1 MANWWEVGSVSEN
14 GVPTTTRGVAYY
26 RHSAQDRQEN
36 SIPIQQDQVR
46 EWAREHG
53 VEIIQEFA
61 DHGRSGLTAE
71 GRPAFTDMMENWVK
85 VRHDFQYILCLDV
98 SRWGRFQD
106 IDLSA
111 QFSAECK
118 RANKQVIYTTI
129 GKPREDDPL
138 YPVYVQFER
147 FRAAQYSKE
156 LSDKVWRGCAK
167 ISEQGYWAGG
177 PPPYGLQRM
186 LLDEARK
193 PLHPLEDGQRKSI
206 QNQRVTL
213 TATDSEEA
221 HVVTRIFTDFV
232 EKNLTE
238 KQIAKALNNEGIR
251 SPGGIGWSRASIRNV
266 LRNEKYLGTIVYN
279 RTTQKLKT
287 PRRPNPEEKW
297 VRTPEAFDGLIESEL
312 FERAQSRFQQRKE
325 KYDPE
330 NMLKGLRAVYD
341 EHQFVRPALLTAA
354 DLPSAACFGR
364 NFGSLDFAFQQLFGP
379 VRNEARDKVHA
390 LIHGKLGEVLPY
402 GDFLVLDR
410 KLTMSIQPVVPTPH
424 GYAAYWPLK
433 RDHRTV
439 IDVTLGVL
447 LAEPA
452 ELRILGY
459 VMLPR
464 WLGADGSLRVFCT
477 SQNIELVGY
486 PSLDFLTSLIQ

>member
-1 MANWWEVGSVSEN
+1 MQNWWEAHN
-14 GVPTTTRGVAYY
+14 IQPDNTPRQIRAVAYY

-46 EWAREHG
+46 EWARSNG

-177 PPPYGLQRM
+177 PPPYGLQRL
-186 LLDEARK
+186 LLDESRK

-213 TATDSEEA
+213 TSAETEESRI
-221 HVVTRIFTDFV
+221 VVRIFYDFV
-232 EKNLTE
+232 ESQRSE
-238 KQIAKALNNEGIR
+238 DQIARALNNEGIP
-251 SPGGIGWSRASIRNV
+251 SPGGIGWSRMSVRNV

-287 PRRPNPEEKW
+287 ARRPNPEEKW
-297 VRTPEAFDGLIESEL
+297 VRTPDAFDGLIDPEI
-312 FERAQSRFQQRKE
+312 FTRAQARFALRKQKYEPE
-325 KYDPE
+325 K
-330 NMLKGLRAVYD
+330 MLSGLREIYQ
-341 EHQFVRPALLTAA
+341 EHNFIRPSLLNAA
-354 DLPSAACFGR
+354 DLPSAASFGSR
-364 NFGSLDFAFQQLFGP
+364 FGSLDFAFQQLFGP
-379 VRNEARDKVHA
+379 LRNEARDKVHSDLHDA
-390 LIHGKLGEVLPY
+390 VGEVLPY
-402 GDFLVLDR
+402 ADFLVLGR
-410 KLTMSIQPVVPTPH
+410 KLTVSIQAVVPTPY
-424 GYAAYWPLK
+424 GYAAYWPLR
-433 RDHRTV
+433 RDRRSV

-447 LAEPA
+447 LAEPV
-452 ELRILGY
+452 ELQILGY
-459 VMLPR
+459 IILPR
-464 WLGADGSLRVFCT
+464 WLESNQSMRVFCS
-477 SQNIELVGY
+477 SQNIELLGY
-486 PSLDFLTSLIQ
+486 RSLDFLTKLIQ

>member
-1 MANWWEVGSVSEN
+1 MANWWEVDSVSN
-14 GVPTTTRGVAYY
+14 GGVPATARGIAYY

-61 DHGRSGLTAE
+61 DHGRSGLTSE

-232 EKNLTE
+232 EKNLSE
-238 KQIAKALNNEGIR
+238 KQIAKALNGDGIM
-251 SPGGIGWSRASIRNV
+251 SPGGIGWSRASFRNV
-266 LRNEKYLGTIVYN
+266 LGNEKYLGTIVYN

-325 KYDPE
+325 KYEPE
-330 NMLKGLRAVYD
+330 SMLKGLKEVYN
-341 EHQFVRPALLTAA
+341 EHQFVRPALLHSAN
-354 DLPSAACFGR
+354 LPSAACFSR
-364 NFGSLDFAFQQLFGP
+364 NFGSLDSAFQQLFVP
-379 VRNEARDKVHA
+379 VRNEAREKVHS
-390 LIHGKLGEVLPY
+390 LIYGKLAEVLPY
-402 GDFLVLDR
+402 GDFLALDR
-410 KLTMSIQPVVPTPH
+410 KLTMAIQPVVPTPH

-433 RDHRTV
+433 RDKRKV

-447 LAEPA
+447 LAEPT
-452 ELRILGY
+452 ELQILGY

-464 WLGADGSLRVFCT
+464 WIGTDGLLRMFCT
-477 SQNIELVGY
+477 SQNIELLGY
-486 PSLDFLTSLIQ
+486 PNLDFLTTLIQ

>member
-1 MANWWEVGSVSEN
+1 MGNWWEVDSASAG
-14 GVPTTTRGVAYY
+14 GLPAMARGIAYY

-46 EWAREHG
+46 EWARANG

-177 PPPYGLQRM
+177 SPPYGLQRL
-186 LLDEARK
+186 LLDESRK
-193 PLHPLEDGQRKSI
+193 PVHPLEPGQRKSI

-213 TATDSEEA
+213 TPRESDEA
-221 HVVTRIFTDFV
+221 RVVVRIFHDFV
-232 EKNLTE
+232 ENQQTE
-238 KQIAKALNNEGIR
+238 VQISRALNKEGIV
-251 SPGGIGWSRASIRNV
+251 SPGGIGWSRMSVRNV

-297 VRTPEAFDGLIESEL
+297 VRTPEAFDGLIALEM
-312 FERAQSRFQQRKE
+312 FTRAQARFSQRKQ
-325 KYDPE
+325 KYEPE
-330 NMLKGLRAVYD
+330 TMLKGLQEIYQ
-341 EHQFVRPALLTAA
+341 EHDFIRPSLLRAA
-354 DLPSAACFGR
+354 DLPSAASFGHK
-364 NFGSLDFAFQQLFGP
+364 FGSLDFAFQQLF
-379 VRNEARDKVHA
+379 VAFRNEARDKVHSELHDA
-390 LIHGKLGEVLPY
+390 VGEVLPY
-402 GDFLVLDR
+402 ADFLVLGR
-410 KLTMSIQPVVPTPH
+410 KLTVSIQPVVPTPY
-424 GYAAYWPLK
+424 GYAAYWPLRK
-433 RDHRTV
+433 DRRSV

-447 LAEPA
+447 LAEPV
-452 ELRILGY
+452 ELQILGY
-459 VMLPR
+459 VILPR
-464 WLGADGSLRVFCT
+464 WLEGNRSLRIFCS
-477 SQNIELVGY
+477 SQHIDLMGSRSLEL
-486 PSLDFLTSLIQ
+486 LTKLIQ